1 MTSRDFPG
9 SASLYA
15 NSFSFMGY
23 PLTRDAAGADVVVL
37 GVPYDLGTTGRSG
50 TRHGPGAIR
59 RASAHLRWEGKRW
72 PWRFDLDRRL
82 TVIDYGD
89 VEFEDGNSADMLEHV
104 GNTAGALLSAGKF
117 LLSLGGDHFVT
128 LPLLRAAA
136 AVHGRLALVHFDAHT
151 DTYETGGEYD
161 HGTMFHRAVV
171 DQLVLPGQGVQ
182 LGIRTEYDFDSH
194 AFTVLDADWVNRNS
208 ATEAIVRIEE
218 ITAGAPVYLSIDI
231 DCLDPAFAPGT
242 GTPVAGGLQTNKL
255 LQIVRGL
262 SNLNIVAADIMEV
275 APSYD
280 QAEVTALAAATLGL
294 EILHI
299 HAVGKP
305 DT

>member
-23 PLTRDAAGADVVVL
+23 PLTRDTAGADVVVL

-59 RASAHLRWEGKRW
+59 QASAHLRWEDKRW
-72 PWRFDLDRRL
+72 PWRFELDRRL
-82 TVIDYGD
+82 TVADYGD
-89 VEFEDGNSADMLEHV
+89 VEFEDGNSADMVARV
-104 GNTAGALLSAGKF
+104 GDTAGSLLAAGKF
-117 LLSLGGDHFVT
+117 LLSFGGDHFVS

-136 AVHGRLALVHFDAHT
+136 GVHGKLALVHFDAHT
-151 DTYETGGEYD
+151 DTGETGGEYD
-161 HGTMFHRAVV
+161 HGTMFRRAVV
-171 DQLVLPGQGVQ
+171 EQLVAPQHSVQ
-182 LGIRTEYDFDSH
+182 LGIRTEYDFDNH
-194 AFTVLDADWVNRNS
+194 AFTVLDADWVNRSS
-208 ATEAIVRIEE
+208 ATEAVVRIEE
-218 ITAGAPVYLSIDI
+218 LSAGMPVYLSIDI

-242 GTPVAGGLQTNKL
+242 GTPVAGGLTTGKL

-262 SNLNIVAADIMEV
+262 SNLNIVAADVMEV